1 MRKRLLAMTCLSVRP
16 SVRLVQLGCR
26 LIFMKLHI
34 WGFFECLSRTFRF
47 LQNLTRITATVHDD
61 LCSYMII
68 FRLILV
74 RMRNTSHKPC
84 IRNQNTHFLFNIFSH
99 ENVCMYVCM
108 YIYIYIYMCVCVCVC
123 LQTLYRKSKHAFSVQ
138 YYFPRKYIY
147 IYIFDPLTPY
157 GDYSRPTAPLT
168 AKCFVLCIYSI
179 NIGTECF
186 KHGLYSPFFSSS
198 KFSLFRKSNVFGSCL
213 IHILCRECAQFKEK

>member
-74 RMRNTSHKPC
+74 RMRNASHKPC
-84 IRNQNTHFLFNIFSH
+84 IGNQNTHFLFNIFSH

-108 YIYIYIYMCVCVCVC
+108 YIYIYIYICVCVCVC
-123 LQTLYRKSKHAFSVQ
+123 VCKPCIGNLNTHFLFNIISPESI
-138 YYFPRKYIY
+138 YIY
-147 IYIFDPLTPY
+147 IYLTLW
-157 GDYSRPTAPLT
+157 RLT
-168 AKCFVLCIYSI
+168 ATIVVLP
-179 NIGTECF
+179 
-186 KHGLYSPFFSSS
+186 H
-198 KFSLFRKSNVFGSCL
+198 R
-213 IHILCRECAQFKEK
+213 